1 MASTFTF
8 SVDSSLLSELGEK
21 LVANVHVALTE
32 LVKNGYDA
40 DATSVKVNIEPIPG
54 SAPKIRI
61 IDDGVGM
68 SRSQVVQFWM
78 KIGTPN
84 KVDSPR
90 SEIFGRPRTGAKGI
104 GRFCCRKLGRKLRLI
119 TCAHVSIPKKGNK
132 PAKRYF
138 ETTTIV
144 FDWNR
149 FVPGKDVEEIRLSG
163 QTDQSKTGKSGTILE
178 IWDAPY
184 DEWQQ
189 RGFDYVKRQL
199 GVLAAN
205 SGTKRK
211 DYKPDPGF
219 EIELNAPG
227 LSGGVG
233 DLRTQLINAT
243 WGTLDAHVDETGRA
257 NCTLK
262 AKGLGPKPRQIQ
274 STPRFPLLKGIK
286 LLIGIMPMN
295 TKDFRDKS
303 VLSKTTA
310 SVIADEWGG
319 IQVRFNGFRMY
330 PYGNDDW
337 LGIEEDRGRRLGK
350 PSDDELFNFASTLQH
365 IDASRSLL
373 NMLSM
378 KNYLGYVETNSE
390 IIGLEPRIDR
400 QGFVENEVFQQLR
413 QFVRYAVDWA
423 NIYRDFYIQ
432 SRIDEDAQGARDNVI
447 EVLQKNVAPSEV
459 VPEVASY
466 LRKEIQSILRYVP
479 EAQRTE
485 KEKAIFKTLT
495 ALQTTG
501 VSQQKEL
508 EHLRLIASASTLTLL
523 FAHEIKTLLGRLS
536 ANSVMIESLA
546 DDFTGERRTE
556 LKNVA
561 QSINETRTRFSN
573 LIEMTGLLGAF
584 DRDAKVEKLHL
595 QDAVARAVRCFELIK
610 ENYGIAI
617 DYSAIPRDMMVG
629 PMVEGELYAILLNI
643 LSNAIKS
650 VIASGGEPKISISAR
665 RSGSIVEL
673 DFYDN
678 GLGLGEDQFEE
689 VFRPFISDPEGHLYE
704 KLEEKANPEDRHLFG
719 TGSGLGLS
727 IVRDIARARQ
737 GNVVFLK
744 PPDDWMA
751 HVQVTLK

>member
-1 MASTFTF
+1 MASKFSF

-40 DATSVKVNIEPIPG
+40 DATSITVAIDPIPNSG
-54 SAPKIRI
+54 PKVRI
-61 IDDGVGM
+61 EDNGVGM
-68 SRSQVVQFWM
+68 NKDQVVKFWM
-78 KIGTPN
+78 KIGTHN

-90 SEIFGRPRTGAKGI
+90 SEVFGRHKTGAKGI
-104 GRFCCRKLGRKLRLI
+104 GRFCCRKLGRKLKLT
-119 TCAHVSIPKKGNK
+119 TCSKVVVHSRDKKVK
-132 PAKRYF
+132 ETFY
-138 ETTTIV
+138 ETTVIL

-149 FVPGKDVEEIRLSG
+149 FSPGTDVEDVELTG
-163 QTDQSKTGKSGTILE
+163 ETTKAKTGKTGTILE
-178 IWDAPY
+178 IWDAPF

-189 RGFDYVKRQL
+189 RGFDYAKRQL

-205 SGTKRK
+205 TGEKREG
-211 DYKPDPGF
+211 YKIDPGF
-219 EIELNAPG
+219 KITFNAPG

-233 DLRTQLINAT
+233 DLRAQLLNAT

-257 NCTLK
+257 VCNLK
-262 AKGLGPKPRQIQ
+262 AKGLGPKPKTIN
-274 STPRFPLLKGIK
+274 STPKFALLKGVK

-295 TKDFRDKS
+295 AKDFRDKS
-303 VLSKTTA
+303 VLSKQTA
-310 SVIADEWGG
+310 SEIADQWGG

-350 PSDDELFNFASTLQH
+350 PTDEDLFNFATTLQH

-378 KNYLGYVETNSE
+378 KNYLGYVETFSE
-390 IIGLEPRIDR
+390 IPGLEPRIDR
-400 QGFVENEVFQQLR
+400 QGFVENEVFRQLKD
-413 QFVRYAVDWA
+413 FVRFAVDWA

-432 SRIDEDAQGARDNVI
+432 SRVDEDAQIARQTVI
-447 EVLQKNVAPSEV
+447 GVLQKDVSPSEV

-479 EAQRTE
+479 EQQRSE
-485 KEKAIFKTLT
+485 KEKAIFGTLT

-536 ANSVMIESLA
+536 ANAVMIDSLA
-546 DDFTGERRTE
+546 DDFSGERKKE
-556 LKNVA
+556 LKAVA
-561 QSINETRTRFSN
+561 QSMDETRTRFSN

-584 DRDAKVEKLHL
+584 DRDAKVEKIHL
-595 QDAVARAVRCFELIK
+595 QDAVARAARCFELIK
-610 ENYGIAI
+610 ASYGIEI
-617 DYSAIPRDMMVG
+617 DFSTIPRDMMVG

-650 VIASGGEPKISISAR
+650 VIAAGGDPKITIKAK
-665 RSGSIVEL
+665 RSGSHVDL
-673 DFYDN
+673 DFLDN
-678 GLGLGEDQFEE
+678 GLGLSEDQFDE
-689 VFRPFISDPEGHLYE
+689 VFRPFLSDPEGQLYE
-704 KLEEKANPEDRHLFG
+704 KLEERANPEDRHLFG

-727 IVRDIARARQ
+727 IVRDIARARK
-737 GNVVFLK
+737 GNVVFL
-744 PPDDWMA
+744 PPPSGWAA
-751 HVQVTLK
+751 HVRVTLL